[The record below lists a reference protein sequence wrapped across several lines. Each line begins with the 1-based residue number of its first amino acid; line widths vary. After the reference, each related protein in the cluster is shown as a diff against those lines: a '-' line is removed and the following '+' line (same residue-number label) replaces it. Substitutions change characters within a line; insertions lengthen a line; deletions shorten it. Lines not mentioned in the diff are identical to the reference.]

1 MDRTNKTKRAIAMA
15 GLLAGLA
22 LAGVP
27 AFAQTNAPAAPA
39 NSGSAMMDHGMPNG
53 QDRMMPG
60 MAMNGEIQ
68 GKMARMMDKCDRMM
82 ASMMQ
87 HKDGAPANKG

>member
-22 LAGVP
+22 LAGAPV
-27 AFAQTNAPAAPA
+27 FAQTGAPAPE
-39 NSGSAMMDHGMPNG
+39 NPRGAMMDHGMPNG
-53 QDRMMPG
+53 PDGRMMT
-60 MAMNGEIQ
+60 GEMPR
-68 GKMARMMDKCDRMM
+68 KMARMMEKCDRMM

-87 HKDGAPANKG
+87 RKDSAPANKG